1 MRVFSELRKDWHH
14 PKISNPLIRFIIILL
29 ADRLWAI
36 FLNFASVHDSVCQ
49 VKQEFRMFFLA
60 FFFLS
65 CGVSVRHLR
74 CGVSK
79 VHSWSHPGS
88 VPASPGEFSWGV
100 QAVLASCHQP
110 TNKRNS
116 QRFNAA
122 FGRDPER
129 KSHHCRAQHE
139 SSSDDKRAD
148 EGQKTNSKY
157 NAEMLAC

>member
-29 ADRLWAI
+29 ADRQSFWTLLQCMSL
-36 FLNFASVHDSVCQ
+36 F
-49 VKQEFRMFFLA
+49 VKWNRNLGCFFFL
-60 FFFLS
+60 FFSFFLS
-65 CGVSVRHLR
+65 CCVSVRHLR

-79 VHSWSHPGS
+79 VHSWSHPDS
-88 VPASPGEFSWGV
+88 IPASPGEFSWGV

-129 KSHHCRAQHE
+129 KSHNCRAQQE

-148 EGQKTNSKY
+148 EGQKTDSKY